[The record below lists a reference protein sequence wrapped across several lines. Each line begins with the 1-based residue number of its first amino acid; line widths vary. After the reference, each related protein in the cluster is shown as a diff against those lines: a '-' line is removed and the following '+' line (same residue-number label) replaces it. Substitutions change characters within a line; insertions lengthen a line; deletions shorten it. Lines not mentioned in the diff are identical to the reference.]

1 MAYSPLSSEVQQSNE
16 VQKMLNLSK
25 TEIFMCIIPGT
36 IVGAIFNNCGGTRG
50 LRDENKL
57 SPLSP
62 CFLTALSFFLCRHAK
77 FLLRDE
83 TIGQGIWG
91 PMTYLRAF
99 SRVCGCF
106 LSRASVVN
114 GCNPALFG
122 FYRFHNFCVVR

>member
-16 VQKMLNLSK
+16 VQIMLNLSR

-77 FLLRDE
+77 FLLRDD
-83 TIGQGIWG
+83 TIGRGIWG
-91 PMTYLRAF
+91 SNYLSLGFQQSLRVF
-99 SRVCGCF
+99 SQKSFCCQRLQPRFVWV
-106 LSRASVVN
+106 LSVS
-114 GCNPALFG
+114 
-122 FYRFHNFCVVR
+122 